1 MASTVRKR
9 RPSPIVHTLP
19 SSPCPSNQ
27 RPLSACPGESDLGF
41 HTHRTGD
48 AVGHGGR
55 EETFPLM
62 PILSPA
68 DNLWQITLPGPSV

>member
-9 RPSPIVHTLP
+9 RPSAIICPPPLAPPTTGP
-19 SSPCPSNQ
+19 SLLTQEKVNLVSMLTP
-27 RPLSACPGESDLGF
+27 RP
-41 HTHRTGD
+41 GD
-48 AVGHGGR
+48 AAGHGGR

-68 DNLWQITLPGPSV
+68 DNLWQITQPGPSV